1 MKAWL
6 LVSAV
11 LIIGSALA
19 NLDGVTV
26 RAQLDAGTGGFMQQV
41 AAVGPGVEFTG
52 TVTSGIA
59 TIALD
64 IADTTVSLTLV
75 NRAMGNELNPDGLI
89 NVDWKGL
96 KLSGLT
102 DPVGPITKVVLIEST
117 FPPGTFD
124 RMQVTRDSIEWE
136 LHAVRMPGKDTTWHA
151 VWQVGVGNR

>member
-1 MKAWL
+1 MNAWS
-6 LVSAV
+6 LVNAV
-11 LIIGSALA
+11 LMIGSTLA
-19 NLDGVTV
+19 GLDGVTV
-26 RAQLDAGTGGFMQQV
+26 RAQLDAGTGGFMQRV

-59 TIALD
+59 AIALD

-75 NRAMGNELNPDGLI
+75 NRAISNELNPDGLI

-102 DPVGPITKVVLIEST
+102 DLFGPITKVVLIEST

-124 RMQVTRDSIEWE
+124 RVQVTRDSVEWE
-136 LHAVRMPGKDTTWHA
+136 LHAVQMPGRQTRWHA
-151 VWQVGVGNR
+151 VWQIGVGNR